1 MGKGKN
7 VAIGA
12 AIAGVAG
19 YVAGIL
25 TAPKSGKE
33 TRKDI
38 KDKAVKAK
46 VDAEKKLKQLHSQ
59 MDDLLKQGK
68 ELSDKLSDS
77 AKAEWTKIA
86 TAAVTSKDKVRAV
99 LSAMH
104 DGGADDQD
112 LQKAI
117 KEATAAVDHLKGY
130 LDKNVQKAKT
140 AAKNVKG

>member
-12 AIAGVAG
+12 AIAGVVG

-38 KDKAVKAK
+38 KDKAVQTK

-59 MDDLLKQGK
+59 MEDLLKQGK
-68 ELSDKLSDS
+68 SMSDKLSGQ
-77 AKAEWTKIA
+77 AKAEWVKIA
-86 TAAVTSKDKVRAV
+86 AAAVTSKDKVRAV

-104 DGGADDQD
+104 EGGADDKD
-112 LQKAI
+112 LQKAV
-117 KEATAAVDHLKGY
+117 KDATTAVDHLRDY
-130 LDKNVQKAKT
+130 LDKNVQNAKA
-140 AAKNVKG
+140 AAKNVKS

>member
-38 KDKAVKAK
+38 KDKAIQTK
-46 VDAEKKLKQLHSQ
+46 VEAEKQLKKLHSQ
-59 MDDLLKQGK
+59 LDDLLNQGK
-68 ELSDKLSDS
+68 ELSSKLSDS
-77 AKAEWTKIA
+77 AKAEWVKLAA
-86 TAAVTSKDKVRAV
+86 TAVTSKDKVRAV
-99 LSAMH
+99 LSSIH
-104 DGGADDQD
+104 EGGTDDKD
-112 LQKAI
+112 LQKAVSD
-117 KEATAAVDHLKGY
+117 ATTAVDHLKDY
-130 LDKNVQKAKT
+130 L
-140 AAKNVKG
+140 AKNVKNAKS

>member
-12 AIAGVAG
+12 AIAGAVG

-38 KDKAVKAK
+38 HDTAIKAK
-46 VDAEKKLKQLHSQ
+46 VEAEKQLKKLHSQ
-59 MDDLLKQGK
+59 LNDLLKQGK
-68 ELSDKLSDS
+68 EVSAKLSGKGKEDWEKL
-77 AKAEWTKIA
+77 AA
-86 TAAVTSKDKVRAV
+86 AAVASKDKVRAV
-99 LSAMH
+99 LSSIH
-104 DGGADDQD
+104 EGGTDDKD

-117 KEATAAVDHLKGY
+117 KDAAAAVDSLKSY
-130 LDKNVQKAKT
+130 LAKNAKAKS
-140 AAKNVKG
+140 

>member
-7 VAIGA
+7 IAIGA

-38 KDKAVKAK
+38 KDTAVKAK
-46 VDAEKKLKQLHSQ
+46 VEAEKKLKQLHSQ
-59 MDDLLKQGK
+59 LDDLLKKGK
-68 ELSDKLSDS
+68 EASSKLSAQAKADWDKL
-77 AKAEWTKIA
+77 AE
-86 TAAVTSKDKVRAV
+86 AALASKDKVRAV
-99 LSAMH
+99 LSSIH
-104 DGGADDQD
+104 EGGTDDKD

-117 KEATAAVDHLKGY
+117 KDATAAVDSLKNY
-130 LDKNVQKAKT
+130 L
-140 AAKNVKG
+140 AKNVKAKS

>member
-38 KDKAVKAK
+38 HDKAIQTK
-46 VDAEKKLKQLHSQ
+46 VEAEKQLKKLHSQ
-59 MDDLLKQGK
+59 LDELLKQGK
-68 ELSDKLSDS
+68 EASTKLSDS
-77 AKAEWTKIA
+77 AKAEWVKLAA
-86 TAAVTSKDKVRAV
+86 TAVSSKDKVRAV
-99 LSAMH
+99 LSSIH
-104 DGGADDQD
+104 EGGTDDKD
-112 LQKAI
+112 LQKAVQD
-117 KEATAAVDHLKGY
+117 ATTAVDHLKDY
-130 LDKNVQKAKT
+130 L
-140 AAKNVKG
+140 AKNVKNAKS